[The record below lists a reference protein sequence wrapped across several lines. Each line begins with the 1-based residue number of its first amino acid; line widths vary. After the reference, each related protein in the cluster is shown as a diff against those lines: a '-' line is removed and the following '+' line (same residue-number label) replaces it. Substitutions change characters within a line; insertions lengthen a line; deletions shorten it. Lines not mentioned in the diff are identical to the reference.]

1 MKESNNRQEEAV
13 WLPIEKECDTMES
26 QMDEDKQRYKR
37 AIRFIHLLR
46 LENAQLHAVVRV
58 LGQLVDDMNNNC
70 SYEVF
75 EAEWKDVTD
84 AIGRLASFFSRHQKN
99 MQQLHDE
106 CPREDE
112 YEK

>member
-1 MKESNNRQEEAV
+1 MNDNGKPDEAM
-13 WLPIEKECDTMES
+13 WLPIEKECDTMGASMDEES
-26 QMDEDKQRYKR
+26 QSYKR
-37 AIRFIHLLR
+37 AIRFIHLLK

-70 SYEVF
+70 SYKVF

-84 AIGRLASFFSRHQKN
+84 SIGRLASFFARHQKN
-99 MQQLHDE
+99 LQQLHDE

>member
-1 MKESNNRQEEAV
+1 
-13 WLPIEKECDTMES
+13 
-26 QMDEDKQRYKR
+26 
-37 AIRFIHLLR
+37 
-46 LENAQLHAVVRV
+46 
-58 LGQLVDDMNNNC
+58 MNNNC

-84 AIGRLASFFSRHQKN
+84 SIGRLASFFARHQKN
-99 MQQLHDE
+99 LQQLHDE